1 MQPDPDTLQEKLGP
15 RVSLRGLCPLTPER
29 AQRGY
34 RLTKFLTGMRSPAQ
48 RERFIADEDACMRE
62 FGLSE
67 EERQMV
73 RSRAYRQMMEYGAC
87 TVAIGKAN
95 GALRT
100 SLLERGAL
108 DMGLATEEFI
118 RRRKAANEG
127 YPWQF

>member
-1 MQPDPDTLQEKLGP
+1 MQSDPDILQQKLGP
-15 RVSLRGLCPLTPER
+15 RVSLSGLCQLTPER

-34 RLTKFLTGMRSPAQ
+34 RLTRFLTGMRSPAQ

-62 FGLSE
+62 YGLTD

-73 RSRAYRQMMEYGAC
+73 LSRSYRQMMEYGAC
-87 TVAIGKAN
+87 TVALGKAN

-100 SLLERGAL
+100 TLLERGAV
-108 DMGLATEEFI
+108 DMGLAADEFI